1 LADKKYC
8 VIFDAQG
15 AAATFF
21 TYQAT
26 VFEFAQK
33 SIGVIAGK
41 QTKDEM
47 MNDLRKAIVGSMK
60 HGKIQVINIDKLSP
74 NFFVDWTQ
82 QDEKDFN
89 SNFIFNFA
97 RFEQE
102 YMKIVR
108 EEENQ
113 D

>member
-1 LADKKYC
+1 
-8 VIFDAQG
+8 
-15 AAATFF
+15 
-21 TYQAT
+21 
-26 VFEFAQK
+26 
-33 SIGVIAGK
+33 
-41 QTKDEM
+41 M

-60 HGKIQVINIDKLSP
+60 HGKIQVINIDKLAP
-74 NFFVDWTQ
+74 NFLVDWTQ

-97 RFEQE
+97 RFDQE

-113 D
+113 DIFGG